1 MASKVLLIGAT
12 GNIGGAV
19 LDSLLKDY
27 PGVTV
32 IAQVRSEEDS
42 TILKNQYAQYNKTL
56 QIVVAAS
63 IDSEA
68 LKQAA
73 ESAAVVLNCGPD
85 VAQENN
91 INKLLSTLACSITD
105 QPKFYVGTTGAASM
119 WDEPVGSPEARTWD
133 DVSDIDDLLAFP
145 ESVLHIEHDRVV
157 QRANHLHP
165 LLHTALVSPTTVVG
179 VSPSLKHPTPM
190 VFPDWLHV
198 VKTLGAGVTV
208 NGGKNKTNFVH
219 VKTVAKLYVLLAADG
234 LARANGGAGAAA
246 SSSSSSKPET
256 WGPKAYY
263 FAGSLELSFHDF
275 MAEFLLPALKEYGV
289 GAPSYFDYS
298 NTNTTTPKIQDLP
311 DVSNIAAIIGPRYAS
326 FPGGD
331 IYTQVIAGA
340 FAINMRATGSRAEQ
354 VFEDKGFKWADVEEG
369 DAKDQGIAVA
379 VKAFCELEK
388 VRG

>member
-68 LKQAA
+68 LKKAA
-73 ESAAVVLNCGPD
+73 ESAAVILNCGPD

-91 INKLLSTLACSITD
+91 INNLLSTLASSITD
-105 QPKFYVGTTGAASM
+105 QPKFYVGTTGAASI

-157 QRANHLHP
+157 QRANDLHP

-234 LARANGGAGAAA
+234 LARTLSKETIADA
-246 SSSSSSKPET
+246 SSKPET

-275 MAEFLLPALKEYGV
+275 MAEFLLPALKEYGAA
-289 GAPSYFDYS
+289 APSYFDS
-298 NTNTTTPKIQDLP
+298 NTNTTPKFQDLP
-311 DVSNIAAIIGPRYAS
+311 DVDKIAAIIGPRYAS

-340 FAINMRATGSRAEQ
+340 FAINMRAKGSRAEQ
-354 VFEDKGFKWADVEEG
+354 VFEDKGFKWAGVEEG
-369 DAKDQGIAVA
+369 DAKDQGIAEA

-388 VRG
+388 VQG